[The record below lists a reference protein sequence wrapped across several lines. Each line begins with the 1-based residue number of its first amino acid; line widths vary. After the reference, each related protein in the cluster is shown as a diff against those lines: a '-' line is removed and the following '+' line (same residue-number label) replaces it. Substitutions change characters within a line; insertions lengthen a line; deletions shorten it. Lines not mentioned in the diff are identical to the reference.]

1 MTQAARFLLT
11 LLCAVSA
18 LFAHSTS
25 AASSLDAPEKAGMR
39 HIGKNV
45 YIDPAMSPAQV
56 ELVSK
61 LLEKA
66 RKRIG
71 IFYGELVAQPKVIF
85 CATPDCYREFGA
97 VGLGFSD
104 GNNLVISPQGQ
115 RVAIIAHELA
125 HVEFSVRIGGF
136 AKVLDHVPQWFDE
149 GQAVMVSMAAEFSE
163 EAWMDAT
170 ENGTQIPDLNALSA
184 MNDWIRLTGSNGENM
199 QLTYGTAKHEVSR
212 WFNRTGYSGFQA
224 LLVALQGN
232 EPFADAYSRI
242 EATHD
247 QIDLASNNNPLS
259 FITFAT
265 APQST
270 KPHYFMRAAW

>member
-1 MTQAARFLLT
+1 MQTTRFLLP
-11 LLCAVSA
+11 LLCAVSV
-18 LFAHSTS
+18 LFSHSTS
-25 AASSLDAPEKAGMR
+25 AASSLDAPEKAGML

-45 YIDPAMSPAQV
+45 YVDPAMSQAQA
-56 ELVSK
+56 ELASE

-66 RKRIG
+66 RKQTG
-71 IFYGELVAQPKVIF
+71 VFYGELVAQPKVIF
-85 CATPDCYREFGA
+85 CATPDCYRAFGA

-170 ENGTQIPDLNALSA
+170 EKGTQIPDLNSLATMS
-184 MNDWIRLTGSNGENM
+184 DWIRLTGSNGENM

-212 WFNRTGYSGFQA
+212 WFNRIGYSGFQA
-224 LLVALQGN
+224 LLLALQSN
-232 EPFADAYSRI
+232 EPFAEAYARI

-247 QIDLASNNNPLS
+247 QIAFANNNDPQPS
-259 FITFAT
+259 ITFAT

-270 KPHYFMRAAW
+270 KPHYFIRAAW

>member
-1 MTQAARFLLT
+1 MQATRFLLP
-11 LLCAVSA
+11 LLCAVLV
-18 LFAHSTS
+18 LFSHSSS
-25 AASSLDAPEKAGMR
+25 AASSLDAPEEAGML

-45 YIDPAMSPAQV
+45 YVDPAMSQAQV
-56 ELVSK
+56 ELVSE

-66 RKRIG
+66 RTQTG
-71 IFYGELVAQPKVIF
+71 VFYGELVAQPKVIF
-85 CATPDCYREFGA
+85 CATPDCYRAFGA

-170 ENGTQIPDLNALSA
+170 ENGTQIPDLNSLAA
-184 MNDWIRLTGSNGENM
+184 MSDWIRLTGRNGENM

-212 WFNRTGYSGFQA
+212 WFNRIGYSGFQA
-224 LLVALQGN
+224 LLLALQSN
-232 EPFADAYSRI
+232 EPFAEAYARI

-247 QIDLASNNNPLS
+247 PIVFANNNDPQS
-259 FITFAT
+259 SITFAT
-265 APQST
+265 APQAT
-270 KPHYFMRAAW
+270 KPHYFIRAAW